1 MSKKYLYK
9 FLKAGLK
16 SAHDGSRWTVG
27 EWREVEAPTRECVG
41 LNASECIPDALGYVK
56 GPILAK
62 VECGGTIIKGNDKWT
77 CQRMRI
83 VSTADWGK
91 VESVRLAIF
100 CAELSLS
107 KFEKKYPDDKR
118 SRLAIEAA
126 KAWLANPS
134 SAARAASAASDAAS
148 AAVSAAASA
157 ASDASSAWAAWAASA
172 ASAASAADSAAWAA
186 SDASEAASA
195 ASAAWADSAADSAAR
210 AKIHRHA
217 LTLVTWKGGRT

>member
-9 FLKAGLK
+9 FLKTGLK
-16 SAHDGSRWTVG
+16 SAHDGSAWTVG
-27 EWREVEAPTRECVG
+27 EWREVEAPIRECVG
-41 LNASECIPDALGYVK
+41 LNASERIQDALGYVQ

-100 CAELSLS
+100 CAELSLP
-107 KFEKKYPDDKR
+107 KFEKKYHDDKR
-118 SRLAIEAA
+118 PRQAIEAA

-134 SAARAASAASDAAS
+134 SASAWAAAR
-148 AAVSAAASA
+148 AAASA
-157 ASDASSAWAAWAASA
+157 ASAESAAIAASA
-172 ASAASAADSAAWAA
+172 ASAESAASAATAATAESAAWAA
-186 SDASEAASA
+186 ARAARAARAASA
-195 ASAAWADSAADSAAR
+195 ESAAWAAARAASAAR

-217 LTLVTWKGGRT
+217 LTLVTWKGGRA

>member
-9 FLKAGLK
+9 FLKTGLK
-16 SAHDGSRWTVG
+16 SAHDGSAWTVG
-27 EWREVEAPTRECVG
+27 EWREVEAPIRECVG
-41 LNASECIPDALGYVK
+41 LNASERIQDALGYVQ

-100 CAELSLS
+100 CAELSLP
-107 KFEKKYPDDKR
+107 KFEKKYHDDKR
-118 SRLAIEAA
+118 PRQAIEAA

-134 SAARAASAASDAAS
+134 SA
-148 AAVSAAASA
+148 
-157 ASDASSAWAAWAASA
+157 SAWAAARA
-172 ASAASAADSAAWAA
+172 
-186 SDASEAASA
+186 A
-195 ASAAWADSAADSAAR
+195 ASAAWAAARAARAARAASAESAAWAAARAASAAR

-217 LTLVTWKGGRT
+217 LTLVTWKGGRA

>member
-9 FLKAGLK
+9 FLEADLK
-16 SAHDGSRWTVG
+16 SEHDGSAWTVG
-27 EWREVEAPTRECVG
+27 EWREVEAPTSECVG
-41 LNASECIPDALGYVK
+41 LNASECIQEALGFVQ

-62 VECGGTIIKGNDKWT
+62 VECGGTIIKGGDKWT

-83 VSTADWGK
+83 VDTADWGK

-107 KFEKKYPDDKR
+107 KFEKSFPDDKR
-118 SRLAIEAA
+118 PRQAIDAA

-134 SAARAASAASDAAS
+134 SAAARD
-148 AAVSAAASA
+148 
-157 ASDASSAWAAWAASA
+157 AAWAAA
-172 ASAASAADSAAWAA
+172 RAAWA
-186 SDASEAASA
+186 
-195 ASAAWADSAADSAAR
+195 AAR

-217 LTLVTWKGGRT
+217 LTLVTWKGGRA